1 MAKPLEKSVSRF
13 STVICSPIQYLPKPE
28 SAKLTQALSLIHS
41 GSWDQALPPVLP
53 HFTILAAQ
61 QQCLPVNAVHF
72 RRRKALLYLLSQCRE
87 ESLNSESCRFLS
99 FFATQLISWFL
110 KWSCSCAGWM
120 CLNASLRRWGSAD
133 WRIAFFHLVVMPSST
148 LSTSPSFQSRIS
160 NLLTFFFFFFYKL
173 SLVNAPQYAS
183 LRWCLFQLPW
193 GTWFGSPKYETLEI
207 YSSLFQPL
215 VPHTKKPTV

>member
-1 MAKPLEKSVSRF
+1 MAKPLEKNVSRF

-53 HFTILAAQ
+53 HFTILPAQ
-61 QQCLPVNAVHF
+61 QQCLLVNAVHF
-72 RRRKALLYLLSQCRE
+72 RRRKALLYLLSQCKG

-148 LSTSPSFQSRIS
+148 HSTSPS
-160 NLLTFFFFFFYKL
+160 L
-173 SLVNAPQYAS
+173 S
-183 LRWCLFQLPW
+183 
-193 GTWFGSPKYETLEI
+193 
-207 YSSLFQPL
+207 
-215 VPHTKKPTV
+215 TVESATC